1 MLLLLHPLVP
11 GELLKT
17 FALVLFRSLA
27 PGEEFESL
35 GFLHPLVPHQLPR
48 DEEAEAISTPHQVSK
63 TEVAP
68 APTTSTLHQ
77 APINKETQPKV
88 IATPDQVPISEDNKP
103 YIN

>member
-1 MLLLLHPLVP
+1 MLLLLHPLVT
-11 GELLKT
+11 GEVPRDEETQAIQTPLQGPK
-17 FALVLFRSLA
+17 SEKA
-27 PGEEFESL
+27 PTQTSSTA
-35 GFLHPLVPHQLPR
+35 HQAPM